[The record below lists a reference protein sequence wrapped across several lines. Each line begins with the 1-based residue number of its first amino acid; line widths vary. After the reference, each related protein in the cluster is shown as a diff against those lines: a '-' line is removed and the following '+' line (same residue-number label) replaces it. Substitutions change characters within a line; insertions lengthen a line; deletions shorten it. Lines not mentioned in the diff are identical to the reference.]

1 LLKSPNIVEAVS
13 CDLVDMSL
21 NCQLGVQH
29 DTCLVA
35 DNNVIVDLQQAI
47 RGGYLL
53 EVAAGTEPDKFL
65 FRGSTENAGLGF
77 WKMTDQIA
85 GLENAGP

>member
-1 LLKSPNIVEAVS
+1 
-13 CDLVDMSL
+13 MSSL
-21 NCQLGVQH
+21 IC
-29 DTCLVA
+29 
-35 DNNVIVDLQQAI
+35 IQQVI

-53 EVAAGTEPDKFL
+53 EAAAGTEQDKFL

-85 GLENAGP
+85 GPENAGP